1 MDEEEKK
8 RRQEEMARIMRER
21 WAQNAPEFQKG
32 FIDKEENE
40 KKSQWKSLKNLF
52 GG

>member
-8 RRQEEMARIMRER
+8 RRQEEMARRMRER

-32 FIDKEENE
+32 FIDREDE
-40 KKSQWKSLKNLF
+40 KKKSEWKSLKSLF